1 MPIHGDLSDVSVPAL
16 LALMVE
22 NARPS
27 RLIITSAQGEFVI
40 WHDGITF
47 VDASFE
53 DEEGLTAI
61 LKAVV
66 LTTGH
71 FILEKEP
78 RSIPKTIFESQE
90 NILRAARAAAG
101 DHASK
106 IAADPYHCFVNDL
119 CRLKGVHSVILAG
132 RDGTQLAVSGTVNT
146 ENASTASLVGAF
158 LVHSLSESIDVG
170 AGKFLTASF
179 QYKTE
184 RLSVFVEKNF
194 VILITSMVKLSEH
207 QLLTHLVDAMKVLF
221 ERIRLANPKQT

>member
-1 MPIHGDLSDVSVPAL
+1 MPINGDLADVSVSAL

-27 RLIITSAQGEFVI
+27 RLVITSGQGEFVI
-40 WHDGITF
+40 CHDGTTF
-47 VDASFE
+47 VDASCE
-53 DEEGLTAI
+53 DEEGLTA
-61 LKAVV
+61 LMKAVV

-71 FILEKEP
+71 FILEKET
-78 RSIPKTIFESQE
+78 RLVPKTIFESQE
-90 NILRAARAAAG
+90 NILRAARTAAS

-106 IAADPYHCFVNDL
+106 MAADPHHCFVNEL

-132 RDGTQLAVSGTVNT
+132 RDGTQLAAGGTVNA

-158 LVHSLSESIDVG
+158 LVHSLSESITVG

-194 VILITSMVKLSEH
+194 IVLITSMTKLSEH
-207 QLLTHLVDAMKVLF
+207 QLLTHLVDAMKILF
-221 ERIRLANPKQT
+221 ERIRPVTPKQT